1 MKFLR
6 GFEMKWPVVLKECL
20 KKLLENIKDVWYWPQ
35 RLGGGGPSS
44 RGKSEWTIQV
54 YLDVETM
61 SLM

>member
-1 MKFLR
+1 
-6 GFEMKWPVVLKECL
+6 MKWPVVLKECL
-20 KKLLENIKDVWYWPQ
+20 KKLLKNIKDVWYWPQ